1 MLALTLERPTWAHR
15 LPAGLKLAVVALAVL
30 LALPVTDPRLIAALL
45 AAVGGLYASLGAQ
58 AMRQGLRLMRPLAL
72 VLAIIMAWHLALG
85 EGRLGLLVCLRILAL
100 VGLANLVTLTTRLD
114 DLMAVVDW
122 LLAPLARLG
131 LPTGRVALA
140 VALVIRQ
147 IPALTARAEALR
159 QAWRARATR
168 RPGPQ
173 LALPLVL
180 SALDDAEQVAEALRA
195 RGGLA
200 PPQQPGTERT

>member
-1 MLALTLERPTWAHR
+1 MLALTLERRTWAHR
-15 LPAGLKLAVVALAVL
+15 LPAGLKLALVALTVV
-30 LALPVTDPRLIAALL
+30 LALPVTDPRLVAGLVTAVAA
-45 AAVGGLYASLGAQ
+45 LYASLGRQ
-58 AMRQGLRLMRPLAL
+58 ALRTGARLLRPLAL
-72 VLAIIMAWHLALG
+72 VLAIIMAWHLVLG
-85 EGRLGLLVCLRILAL
+85 EARLGALICLRILAL

-114 DLMAVVDW
+114 DLMAVVEW
-122 LLAPLARLG
+122 LLAPLSRLG

-159 QAWRARATR
+159 AAWRARATR
-168 RPGPQ
+168 RPGRH

-180 SALDDAEQVAEALRA
+180 SALDDAEQVADALRA

-200 PPQQPGTERT
+200 PPAPPESERT